1 MAMHGP
7 SRSPVR
13 LTCRWFSFLMGHV
26 AISDS
31 DVESRR
37 VKVAAAGL
45 DADENHE
52 FVWEN
57 G

>member
-7 SRSPVR
+7 SLSPVR

-26 AISDS
+26 AVSES

-52 FVWEN
+52 IVWEN